1 MSNGMG
7 RSESDYPVRS
17 TLFICFLLFAAHA
30 VPAAD
35 LATESAQQGDLEV
48 AVSLDPGE
56 QSGSA
61 SASVRIH
68 ARREVI
74 WRLITSCS
82 EALHLVPGLVAC
94 DVLETAP
101 DRSWQRI
108 RHVID
113 YSWYIPK
120 LTYEIRASYEQ
131 PSRVSIERI
140 SGDMRTLRGS
150 WVLRSDGDYTVAHYS
165 VVLAPGFWVPHWM
178 VRAALRRDLPK
189 MLRALRTRAEAL
201 EAQSG
206 G

>member
-1 MSNGMG
+1 MG
-7 RSESDYPVRS
+7 
-17 TLFICFLLFAAHA
+17 CLLFAASA
-30 VPAAD
+30 AFAARAASAAD
-35 LATESAQQGDLEV
+35 LAQESAQHGDLEV

-61 SASVRIH
+61 SASIRIH

-74 WRLITSCS
+74 WQLITSCT

-94 DVLETAP
+94 EVMQTAP

-120 LTYEIRASYEQ
+120 LTYEFRASYEQ
-131 PSRVSIERI
+131 PSQVSIERI
-140 SGDMRTLRGS
+140 SGDLRTLRGS
-150 WVLRSDGDYTVAHYS
+150 WVLQSDGEYTIAHYTL
-165 VVLAPGFWVPHWM
+165 VLAPGFWVPHWI

-189 MLRALRTRAEAL
+189 MLRALRTRAEA
-201 EAQSG
+201 EQAG
-206 G
+206 KPG

>member
-1 MSNGMG
+1 M
-7 RSESDYPVRS
+7 RS
-17 TLFICFLLFAAHA
+17 LFIVCLLFTACAAS
-30 VPAAD
+30 AAD
-35 LATESAQQGDLEV
+35 LAQESAQHGDLEV

-61 SASVRIH
+61 SASIRIH

-74 WRLITSCS
+74 WQLITSCA

-94 DVLETAP
+94 DVMQTAP

-120 LTYEIRASYEQ
+120 LTYEFRASYEQ
-131 PSRVSIERI
+131 PSQVSIERI
-140 SGDMRTLRGS
+140 SGDLRTLRGS
-150 WVLRSDGDYTVAHYS
+150 WVLQSDGDYTVAHYTL
-165 VVLAPGFWVPHWM
+165 VLAPGFWVPHWI

-189 MLRALRTRAEAL
+189 MLRALRTRAEA
-201 EAQSG
+201 EQAG
-206 G
+206 KPG